1 MENNTI
7 KNNRVYGIRAIR
19 VKNGNLNS
27 GFDNRPKSL
36 ADGTFYNSDVS
47 TKYLDRD
54 FFKKT
59 GNNVLIKKHLKLDKD
74 GNIYSATQQEIIEDK
89 VKGDVPDKIVNIIN
103 EFPDVQNYGAA
114 LTGNI
119 NFGITGAVQYG
130 IGVNVLEESNVIT
143 GDIIS
148 PYGTGNNK
156 KKKKKDDN
164 EIEDSKN
171 SATNIGK
178 SLFID
183 NALYVQDF
191 RVEPYN
197 INSLKEVYGDRLN
210 GYTNEAYELFK
221 KAVLFS
227 ASLINTRTKK
237 DCYDEFAIFINLK
250 EDSIYSIN
258 DLLGLLKI
266 NENDKKFVI
275 DLEQLKV
282 LDKIKDVESIE
293 LYDSNSCS
301 FENIPAKAIIKD
313 RFEELY

>member
-148 PYGTGNNK
+148 PYGTGNNNMVNTAGYANEAGKKAATLMYTEQWLEDVSWDIYIDLQSLTVNELREKLIDYILNGKSRFITYLGKTNHPANIKNVEILEK
-156 KKKKKDDN
+156 KKISNDK
-164 EIEDSKN
+164 I
-171 SATNIGK
+171 
-178 SLFID
+178 
-183 NALYVQDF
+183 
-191 RVEPYN
+191 N
-197 INSLKEVYGDRLN
+197 INSLFLSDKAVKVKNKGFGNSNLNEFIYKEVLPVAYTDNKSLYVSKSFTFSNAKFNIGNNEEFLEVNGLN
-210 GYTNEAYELFK
+210 LF
-221 KAVLFS
+221 F
-227 ASLINTRTKK
+227 
-237 DCYDEFAIFINLK
+237 F
-250 EDSIYSIN
+250 
-258 DLLGLLKI
+258 
-266 NENDKKFVI
+266 
-275 DLEQLKV
+275 
-282 LDKIKDVESIE
+282 
-293 LYDSNSCS
+293 
-301 FENIPAKAIIKD
+301 
-313 RFEELY
+313 